1 MTMAYLPMS
10 ATRTLDEVLDTL
22 DLPGDGQVD
31 KKRIVLMPGRW
42 AKFDPF
48 LMMAEDW
55 FTEPGFEWHPH
66 RGMETVTFVLS
77 GRQRHGD
84 STGVS
89 SVLEAGD
96 AQWMT
101 AGRGIIHQELA
112 EGSEQVH
119 SLQLWVNLP
128 AARKR
133 TDPRF
138 QDLRRAALPSSV
150 NGGARVTTY
159 AGPGAATTVNSP
171 LSLFHVEME
180 KGARTVLEVD
190 PAWRSVLYVLQG
202 SIEAGGTAVPEGKV
216 GLSHPT
222 TTSALA
228 LSARENAKVLVFSGL
243 PLREPVAH
251 RGPFVMNTAAELDE
265 AMDDYR
271 LGRLAPFP
279 R

>member
-1 MTMAYLPMS
+1 MS
-10 ATRTLDEVLDTL
+10 ATRTVDEVLDTL
-22 DLPGDGQVD
+22 ELPGEGQVD
-31 KKRIVLMPGRW
+31 TKRSVRRPGQW

-55 FTEPGFEWHPH
+55 FTEPGFGWHPH
-66 RGMETVTFVLS
+66 RGIETVTFVLS

-112 EGSEQVH
+112 EGGEQVH

-128 AARKR
+128 AARKL
-133 TDPRF
+133 TEPRL

-150 NGGARVTTY
+150 SDGARVTTY
-159 AGPGAATTVNSP
+159 AGTGAATTVNSP
-171 LSLFHVEME
+171 ISLLHVELE
-180 KGARTVLEVD
+180 KGARTVLDVD
-190 PAWRSVLYVLQG
+190 PAWRSILYVLQG
-202 SIEAGGTAVPEGKV
+202 SIDVGGTTVLAGKV

-222 TTSALA
+222 TASALA
-228 LSARENAKVLVFSGL
+228 LSTRESASVLVFSGL

-251 RGPFVMNTAAELDE
+251 RGPFVMNTASELDQ
-265 AMDDYR
+265 AMEDYR

>member
-1 MTMAYLPMS
+1 MS
-10 ATRTLDEVLDTL
+10 SSRTLDEVLDTI

-55 FTEPGFEWHPH
+55 FTEPGFDWHPH

-84 STGVS
+84 STGAS

-112 EGSEQVH
+112 EGTEQVH
-119 SLQLWVNLP
+119 SLQLWVNLA
-128 AARKR
+128 AARKL
-133 TDPRF
+133 TEPLF
-138 QDLRRAALPSSV
+138 QDLRRRSLPSRV
-150 NGGARVTTY
+150 DGGVRVTTY

-171 LSLFHVEME
+171 MSLFHVE
-180 KGARTVLEVD
+180 LEQGGSTTLDLD
-190 PAWRSVLYVLQG
+190 PTWRSILYVLEG
-202 SIEAGGTAVPEGKV
+202 SIDVAGTVLPEGKV

-222 TTSALA
+222 GASVLA
-228 LSARENAKVLVFSGL
+228 LSAPTKASVLIFSGL
-243 PLREPVAH
+243 PLQEPVAH
-251 RGPFVMNTAAELDE
+251 RGPFVMNTAAELDQ
-265 AMDDYR
+265 AMADYR
-271 LGRLAPFP
+271 AGRLAPFP